1 MLSFWAARSSLADID
16 RHDIGKRTAV
26 EVAMAGVG
34 DVPVPERI
42 ELSLPRAPTSS
53 DVARAV
59 GCHLEHLCEEDEF
72 VRVLVLSQGL
82 FRANVGKRRVPTEL
96 LIHANR
102 SLLRFDVECGAA
114 PAEARSADAVRG
126 LLGVAAAADRWGIM
140 CHPKVRLW
148 AEIDR

>member
-1 MLSFWAARSSLADID
+1 
-16 RHDIGKRTAV
+16 
-26 EVAMAGVG
+26 
-34 DVPVPERI
+34 VPERI

-59 GCHLEHLCEEDEF
+59 GCHLEHLCDEDEF
-72 VRVLVLSQGL
+72 VRVLVISQGL
-82 FRANVGKRRVPTEL
+82 FRATIAKRRLPAEL

-114 PAEARSADAVRG
+114 PAEVRSTDAVLG
-126 LLGVAAAADRWGIM
+126 LLGVAAAADRWGIV
-140 CHPKVRLW
+140 CHPKLRLW